1 MRENETRKMLIWGV
15 ETQKDTKQEGS
26 TFVHTYYTI
35 TYCTIFSLKGRTQRH
50 YAVKTLNFSSDEY
63 LTANCQVYSNVT

>member
-1 MRENETRKMLIWGV
+1 MFEDSSIGINVREKGKERNEIFMEWESEPRKMLIWGV

-35 TYCTIFSLKGRTQRH
+35 TYCTIFWKV
-50 YAVKTLNFSSDEY
+50 APKESSCY
-63 LTANCQVYSNVT
+63 